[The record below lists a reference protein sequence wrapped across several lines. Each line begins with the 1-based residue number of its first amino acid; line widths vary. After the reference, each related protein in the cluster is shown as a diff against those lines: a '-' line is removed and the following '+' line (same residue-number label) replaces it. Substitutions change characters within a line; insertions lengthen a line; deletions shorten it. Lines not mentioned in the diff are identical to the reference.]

1 MAQPIRSSFTTW
13 LKVLVILGVVGLLV
27 AAAWFIHIQQF
38 LAGAITTQGSISR
51 IVEEFDSEGHLT
63 YTPEIQ
69 FQDRNGQLHTIRTF
83 ISSNEGDYHVGEPM
97 PVLYS
102 PQNPDQAT
110 VGTFWEIYIGC
121 ILLLILSLAA
131 LISGGVASTLL
142 KQEEKRKQHLLTNG
156 QRIEATITNINHLTS
171 IKKHGQSPWLITAEW
186 TNPLNNQKY
195 DFGSELLWLEPTGYT
210 KNGKITVFIDAQN
223 PEHYVMG
230 APGQVE

>member
-38 LAGAITTQGSISR
+38 LADAVTTQGSISQ

-69 FQDRNGQLHTIRTF
+69 FQDRSGQLRTIRTF
-83 ISSNEGDYHVGEPM
+83 ISSNEGDYHVGQPM
-97 PVLYS
+97 PVLYN
-102 PQNPDQAT
+102 PQNPAQAT
-110 VGTFWEIYIGC
+110 VATFWEIYIGC
-121 ILLLILSLAA
+121 TILLIVSLAA
-131 LISGGVASTLL
+131 LIGGGVTSALL
-142 KQEEKRKQHLLTNG
+142 KYEEKRKQHLLANG
-156 QRIEATITNINHLTS
+156 QRIEAIITDVNNITA

-195 DFGSELLWLEPTGYT
+195 DFGSDLLWSVPSGYT
-210 KNGKITVFIDAQN
+210 KGCKVIVCIDAQN
-223 PEHYVMG
+223 PEEYVMDV
-230 APGQVE
+230 PSPVE